1 MPWPVT
7 ASRVAYENRWIEVV
21 EDRVVLPDGR
31 PGLYGVVTVR
41 QPAVFVVALTLAD
54 EVVLV
59 EVDRHTTGRSW
70 EVPAGGTDGE
80 EPLAAARR
88 ELLEETGYTAGR
100 WRRIGA
106 MNALNGIC
114 RAPETVWLATEL
126 TGAGADSGEARAV
139 EAEQA
144 SEGISGVRAVPF
156 SEVLV
161 MVADG
166 TISDGETVAAL
177 LYALLALGRLG

>member
-7 ASRVAYENRWIEVV
+7 SSRVAYENRWIEVT
-21 EDRVVLPDGR
+21 EDQVVLPDGR

-41 QPAVFVVALTLAD
+41 RPAVFVVALTEAA
-54 EVVLV
+54 EVLLV

-80 EPLAAARR
+80 DPVDAARR
-88 ELLEETGYTAGR
+88 ELLEETGYTAGT
-100 WRRIGA
+100 WRQIGS

-114 RAPETVWLATEL
+114 RAPETVWLATDL
-126 TGAGADSGEARAV
+126 TAASADSDAAREA

-144 SEGISGVRAVPF
+144 SEGISGVRLVPLD
-156 SEVLV
+156 ELLA
-161 MVADG
+161 MVEDG
-166 TISDGETVAAL
+166 TVSDGETVAAL
-177 LYALLALGRLG
+177 MYALLALDRV